1 MNNFIANHFLCVFL
15 LVFPLTPIK
24 NGVFEP
30 STKNHFIEKKNNY
43 YSVKVTM
50 YNVDPKQT
58 DSTPTE
64 TASGFIVDSLNPK
77 KHRIIAVSHDLKSK
91 MKWGQKVKVTGV
103 GKYNGVYY
111 VRDLM
116 NKKWK
121 RRIDILVNSED
132 EILTFNNAKLYILK

>member
-1 MNNFIANHFLCVFL
+1 MHNFIASHVLAIIL
-15 LVFPLTPIK
+15 LFFPLFFSQEASLENYEK
-24 NGVFEP
+24 NKKV
-30 STKNHFIEKKNNY
+30 IVKKNY
-43 YSVKVTM
+43 DVVKVTM

-77 KHRIIAVSHDLKSK
+77 KHRIIAVSHDLKRK
-91 MKWGQKVKVTGV
+91 MKWGQKVKVTGI
-103 GKYNGVYY
+103 GKHSGVYY

-116 NKKWK
+116 NKRWK
-121 RRIDILVNSED
+121 KRIDILVNSDE